1 MVFSVY
7 KISSGDFFY
16 YGFTNNVNK
25 RLYGHKSRLYGGC
38 DYKLYK
44 TIRDNNNV
52 FDMNCIHTYE
62 NRDEALNKENLLIK
76 THLDNDKCMNSRK
89 SILTREERLESK
101 KRDYQKYRDNMSEED
116 KKVFLDK
123 KKQYM
128 RSRRR
133 KEKFNKRIQ
142 FFQNFINQKNNI

>member
-25 RLYGHKSRLYGGC
+25 RLYAHKSRLYNGC

-44 TIRDNNNV
+44 TIRDNNNE
-52 FDMNCIHTYE
+52 FDMDCLYNFE
-62 NRDEALNKENLLIK
+62 DRNEALNKENLLIK
-76 THLDNDKCMNSRK
+76 ENIDNINCMNSRK

-101 KRDYQKYRDNMSEED
+101 KRDYQKYRDNMSEEER
-116 KKVFLDK
+116 KVYLDK
-123 KKQYM
+123 KKRYM
-128 RSRRR
+128 RSKRR
-133 KEKFNKRIQ
+133 KDRFNKRIQ

>member
-7 KISSGDFFY
+7 KISSGNYFY

-25 RLYGHKSRLYGGC
+25 RLYAHKSRLYNGC

-52 FDMNCIHTYE
+52 FDMDCLYNFE
-62 NRDEALNKENLLIK
+62 NREEALNKENLLIK
-76 THLDNDKCMNSRK
+76 ENIDNINCMNTRK

-101 KRDYQKYRDNMSEED
+101 KRDYQKYRDKMTEEER
-116 KKVFLDK
+116 KVYLDK
-123 KKQYM
+123 KRVYM
-128 RSRRR
+128 RDKRR
-133 KEKFNKRIQ
+133 KERFNKRIQ

>member
-7 KISSGDFFY
+7 KISSGDSFY
-16 YGFTNNVNK
+16 FGFTNNINK
-25 RLYGHKSRLYGGC
+25 RLYAHKSRLYNGC

-52 FDMNCIHTYE
+52 FDLESLYNFE
-62 NRDEALNKENLLIK
+62 DKDEALNKENLLIK
-76 THLDNDKCMNSRK
+76 ENIDDINCMNSRK

-101 KRDYQKYRDNMSEED
+101 KKDYQKYRDNMSEED
-116 KKVFLDK
+116 RKVYLDK
-123 KKQYM
+123 KKKYM
-128 RSRRR
+128 RSKR
-133 KEKFNKRIQ
+133 KKERFNKRIQ

>member
-16 YGFTNNVNK
+16 YGFTNNIHK
-25 RLYGHKSRLYGGC
+25 RLNGHKSRLFSGC

-52 FDMNCIHTYE
+52 FDLESLYTYE
-62 NRDEALNKENLLIK
+62 NRNDALNKENLLIK
-76 THLDNDKCMNSRK
+76 THLDNDKCMNTRK
-89 SILTREERLESK
+89 SILTREERRESK
-101 KRDYQKYRDNMSEED
+101 KKDYQKYRDNMSDE
-116 KKVFLDK
+116 KKIIFLNK

-128 RSRRR
+128 RSKRR
-133 KEKFNKRIQ
+133 KERFNKRIQ
-142 FFQNFINQKNNI
+142 FFQNFINEKNNI

>member
-44 TIRDNNNV
+44 TIRDNDNV
-52 FDMNCIHTYE
+52 FNMNCIHTYE

-76 THLDNDKCMNSRK
+76 ENIDNINC
-89 SILTREERLESK
+89 
-101 KRDYQKYRDNMSEED
+101 MSEED
-116 KKVFLDK
+116 RKVFLDK

-128 RSRRR
+128 RTRRR

-142 FFQNFINQKNNI
+142 FFQNFINEKNNI